1 MGAMANKIG
10 EALWRIF
17 SNRKS
22 TYTAIAISGLVLSDL
37 AKDYPTWKWV
47 GVGISL
53 TMAIKKVLSI
63 DSDNELK

>member
-1 MGAMANKIG
+1 MGKLANAAG
-10 EALWRIF
+10 EALWRVF

-53 TMAIKKVLSI
+53 TMAVKKVLSI
-63 DSDNELK
+63 DSDNEIK